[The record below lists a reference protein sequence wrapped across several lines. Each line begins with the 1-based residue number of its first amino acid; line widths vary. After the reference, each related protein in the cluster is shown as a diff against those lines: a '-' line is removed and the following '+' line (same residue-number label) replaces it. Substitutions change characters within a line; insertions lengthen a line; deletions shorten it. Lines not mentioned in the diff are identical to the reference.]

1 MCIHHWQT
9 FSCKLTKLDLAN
21 LFVHLFFCLT
31 QSDFIPPLTLRS
43 PSFILYPL
51 FYYFLPSFFTSNLFS
66 PSSFLLFIP
75 FLSLSPPCSLRRYR
89 IRAGSSGDSEL
100 LNCLAQ
106 LMQSGIT
113 GSPTGRPLR
122 SCSPHVGRSSPRL
135 VSSVAIGVHPHHH
148 PRSSSASP
156 RSASSLQRSASSSPP
171 SRPGPGRSRSPPSLS
186 SGSSPPGGPN
196 TRRGHLQ
203 MRHHLHHHSQ
213 RAKAGCGHGHSR
225 EGKCSSK
232 LSR

>member
-1 MCIHHWQT
+1 M
-9 FSCKLTKLDLAN
+9 FSCKLTKLDLSKP
-21 LFVHLFFCLT
+21 LCPSIFLLT
-31 QSDFIPPLTLRS
+31 RSDFVLPLTLRS
-43 PSFILYPL
+43 SSYIFYPCIL
-51 FYYFLPSFFTSNLFS
+51 FLP
-66 PSSFLLFIP
+66 PSSFLVLLSLLYVFV
-75 FLSLSPPCSLRRYR
+75 SLSPTCSLRRYR

-135 VSSVAIGVHPHHH
+135 VSGVAIGVHQHHH

-156 RSASSLQRSASSSPP
+156 RSTSSLQRSASSSPP

-196 TRRGHLQ
+196 ARRGHLQ

-213 RAKAGCGHGHSR
+213 RGKAGCGHGHSR